1 MSYFAKSLQASIAR
15 QAWRASIILWNFQ
28 VLSNVIDKIPSGV
41 IHQACVGW
49 AFTSTSMEKKMLSN
63 QFSCKHLYKA
73 CESNENKLHHLKKW
87 ENNASYWILE
97 YILNRGSSTM
107 DTTMQ
112 KIHWFFVFF
121 KYLLMSTI
129 QNAL

>member
-1 MSYFAKSLQASIAR
+1 MWGGLLPAPQ
-15 QAWRASIILWNFQ
+15 W
-28 VLSNVIDKIPSGV
+28 
-41 IHQACVGW
+41 
-49 AFTSTSMEKKMLSN
+49 KKMLSN
-63 QFSCKHLYKA
+63 QFSCKNLYKA

-97 YILNRGSSTM
+97 YILNRGSATM

-112 KIHWFFVFF
+112 RIHWFFVFF
-121 KYLLMSTI
+121 KNLLMSTI